1 MSFAVGF
8 FGSLGNQ
15 IEERQKEV
23 RKYRTNKREFLQTYG
38 VQAVGDA
45 KSKASGFVNT
55 GMRLEALGL
64 TRDNIGYIV
73 ETSGPQGLTEIY
85 DRVKGLNNPME
96 PKAFNAFFN
105 RAAKEFK
112 PANASYEETINR
124 AFGLYKANETDDPA
138 ENEKVGW
145 FSSMLFDPKAGAGD
159 LNIDGY
165 SEADIRRIMGT
176 TAPGLKA
183 PLSVDFSKLP
193 KNHSPSVLLKYAD
206 DQLKFIIREAERE
219 LANIT
224 TTGDAGKIAENVQKR
239 KVLQTAINAAE
250 YEAIIKLVPTIK
262 NKIISFNTQTGGGLS
277 NNPSFTSLLPNFFTD
292 ATEEIEGG
300 SSTDLNATGSTATDS
315 TATGSTATDSTAAGS
330 TAGSTAGSEAAD
342 TSNSAYQVAHDLA
355 VKQNPNKT
363 IPPLNKI
370 KRYPNAKAAGDSGEA
385 WVIFDGRFHEL
396 DTGAAPTSAFDKDFA
411 DYATTTEPPLN
422 ETQGDAFLR
431 GMTEGPAYLYAANK
445 AIGRA
450 MLLLPKS
457 VIEFWN
463 SPTAEGESRSKLV
476 KTQTDLIAGIMTAK
490 EEGASEEDLA
500 TLEAELVVSIDTL
513 PEDLQ
518 KSLGELM
525 KKVDKEKLDLND
537 NKIPTATEEAKGWGD
552 WWRGLG
558 SKPEGT
564 LERSEPQDVR
574 DMGNIPFTQLQ
585 PLAFPKS
592 MDMTQKE
599 RDDRK
604 AYFTTAMDSAIEFQS
619 FDDLKEELK
628 SGTLRQGSVVRFRYE
643 YYTVDQSGT
652 GAVGDV
658 DIVPIR

>member
-64 TRDNIGYIV
+64 TKNNINYIV

-85 DRVKGLNNPME
+85 DRVKDLNNPME
-96 PKAFNAFFN
+96 PKAFNAFFD
-105 RAAKEFK
+105 RAAKEFR
-112 PANASYEETINR
+112 PEGSTYQETINK

-145 FSSMLFDPKAGAGD
+145 FSSMLFDPKAGSGAI
-159 LNIDGY
+159 NMDGY
-165 SEADIRRIMGT
+165 SDADVRRIMGT

-183 PLSVDFSKLP
+183 PLSVDFSKFP
-193 KNHSPSVLLKYAD
+193 KNHSNSVLLKYAD
-206 DQLKFIIREAERE
+206 DQLSFIIKEAERE
-219 LANIT
+219 LSNIVL
-224 TTGDAGKIAENVQKR
+224 TGDQSGDIELIAKR
-239 KVLQTAINAAE
+239 KELQTAINAGE
-250 YEAIIKLVPTIK
+250 YEDIIKLVPTIK

-300 SSTDLNATGSTATDS
+300 SSTTDLNTTGGAGG
-315 TATGSTATDSTAAGS
+315 AGGAGAGS
-330 TAGSTAGSEAAD
+330 TAATL
-342 TSNSAYQVAHDLA
+342 NSAYKVSHALA

-363 IPPLNKI
+363 IPPLDKI
-370 KRYPNAKAAGDSGEA
+370 KTYPNAQAAGDSGES
-385 WVIFDGRFHEL
+385 WVIFDGRLHEL
-396 DTGAAPTSAFDKDFA
+396 DTGAAPASEFDKDFDA
-411 DYATTTEPPLN
+411 ALTVRGIPTEPPLD
-422 ETQGDAFLR
+422 ETQGEAFIR
-431 GMTEGPAYLYAANK
+431 GMAEGPAYLYAANR

-450 MLLLPKS
+450 MLSLPKTI
-457 VIEFWN
+457 IEFWN

-476 KTQTDLIAGIMTAK
+476 KTQTDLIAGIMTAR
-490 EEGASEEDLA
+490 EEGASEEELA

-518 KSLGELM
+518 QSLGELM
-525 KKVDKEKLDLND
+525 KKVDKEKVDLSEK
-537 NKIPTATEEAKGWGD
+537 KIPTATEEAKGWGD

-585 PLAFPKS
+585 PLTFGDAA
-592 MDMTQKE
+592 E
-599 RDDRK
+599 AR
-604 AYFTTAMDSAIEFQS
+604 AIEFQS
-619 FDDLKEELK
+619 FDNLKEELK
-628 SGTLRQGSVVRFRYE
+628 SGTLRQGSVLRFRNK

-658 DIVPIR
+658 DIVEFQ